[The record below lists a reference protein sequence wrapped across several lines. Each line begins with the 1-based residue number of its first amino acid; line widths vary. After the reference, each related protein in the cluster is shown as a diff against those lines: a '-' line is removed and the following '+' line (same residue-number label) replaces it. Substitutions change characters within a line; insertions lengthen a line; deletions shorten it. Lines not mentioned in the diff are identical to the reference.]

1 MARKCIGLPL
11 GGMIALCAILL
22 LAPDTRGQVIITKKK
37 YVISG
42 TVGLA
47 GVTMNGFPTSGL
59 PAPVVT
65 DQNGTYSVEVEHGWS
80 GIVTPVLNG
89 YKFEPRNIQY
99 PRVVGPLIDQNY
111 KPNLVIYTISGS
123 VGLPEVK
130 MTGFPEEVI
139 SDPSG
144 RYTATVPWNW
154 TGKVTPEKTAFQ
166 FDPASRPYNKLAKD
180 MKDENYKGSEQVIV
194 ISGSVGA
201 QGVVL
206 KGLPGNPVAG
216 PKGVYRA
223 EVKYGASVKV
233 TPTLEGYEFT
243 PPEIEY
249 PALTENQAN
258 QNYTTRVFTYQIS
271 GTAGMAGVVMNGL
284 PGSPLT
290 DGNGFYI
297 ATVEHGWSGKV
308 TPEKPGHTFTPPS
321 IVLAKVTAPKENQD
335 FNGQV
340 MYYKIS
346 GSAGAPGVKMS
357 GIPGDPVSSEKGLYS
372 AQVEYGWSGT
382 VTPTKEGYNFTPLSK
397 EYKAVTQ
404 DQTQNYT
411 AQAILFKISGNVK
424 GLPQVIL
431 KGFPPTSVVV
441 TGPDGSYTVDVPYNW
456 KGTVVPQKPGSSFDP
471 NSKTYDGVLFPQVNQ
486 DYTPLIMQCALSGQV
501 VDETG
506 NGVEGVSVQ
515 GDNNAPSTVTDA
527 AGKFELKVNY
537 GWNGRLTFQ
546 KGGYT
551 LNPSAKPFSAVAT
564 DVRNLT
570 VAAKTILLT
579 IADRITSGTEPIAE
593 VKITAT
599 PGGATAQTDTAG
611 AYKIQVPYGWTGEL
625 KFEKEGF
632 EFNFGSGS
640 GSAPNTKPFTNV
652 IEDVDALNPKPVT
665 PAPQAA
671 PPVQTSSVQTP
682 SGQTPSGQTLSG
694 QTPAPQVAPS
704 AAQQQQIQQQI
715 GQLTVEKSNLTGL
728 VNAYTQRG
736 QQVPAQMV
744 QRLNEVEQQ
753 LNGLMTQLGSSSQVP
768 AGTSTTPGTTA
779 PSPDGLQ
786 TVPPGG
792 KLPPAG
798 PSAGPIVPQI
808 DGRPKLHDVLTDLA
822 RKRDVKIEWD
832 LTVKNDPVPVG
843 LSEVEKM
850 HVAQALQEIVTS
862 IKPPYACKVVDDKTY
877 EVFRP
882 ISNAFPGTKLD
893 SALQDVA
900 TAAGVPIVVDP
911 NVMGDVFVS
920 FDNKSLDEALELM
933 LAGKPYVF
941 KKTPRYYL
949 VAGRN
954 VSSQA
959 FPEISETH
967 RIRLNYTQ
975 PGRAKALLSPVFAP
989 YVQAELPNPRDP
1001 NDEGNMLLVTAAP
1014 VIADRIIADLKKID
1028 RVKRQVLL
1036 DARVVVMEK
1045 GNLLNLGAEWS
1056 WPTLQAGVFTNH
1068 GTTNSTTGTTT
1079 SGWPYGVQIGYAPD
1093 QTFTNSLMMALNLLQ
1108 QNSQAD
1114 IIANPK
1120 VVAQDGR
1127 QAEMRVVEEEWFM
1140 MQATQSQ
1147 FTYSQAQLQKIESG
1161 TALIITPYIG
1171 DNNDITLQM
1180 AVEVSDSIP
1189 KARGSD
1195 LPRVTRRMA
1204 KNSVTVKDGGTV
1216 AVGGLTEN
1224 RSKMEEK
1231 RVPGLSSIPLLGEL
1245 FKNKNNDK
1253 ASREVA
1259 VFVTAHLVPDGT
1271 QTASLPS
1278 QPNTNATAEQPAGD
1292 EYTNQ
1297 IRNVLVNQK

>member
-1 MARKCIGLPL
+1 M
-11 GGMIALCAILL
+11 
-22 LAPDTRGQVIITKKK
+22 TITKKK

-47 GVTMNGFPTSGL
+47 GVTMNGLPT
-59 PAPVVT
+59 PVVT
-65 DQNGTYSVEVEHGWS
+65 DQNGTYSAEVEHGWS

-89 YKFEPRNIQY
+89 YKFEPRMIQY
-99 PRVVGPLIDQNY
+99 PKVISPMSGQDYTPT
-111 KPNLVIYTISGS
+111 LVTYTISGS
-123 VGLPEVK
+123 VMLPEVK
-130 MTGFPEEVI
+130 MAGFPEEVV
-139 SDPSG
+139 SDASG

-154 TGKVTPEKTAFQ
+154 SGKVTPEKTAFQ
-166 FDPASRPYNKLAKD
+166 FDPATRPYNQVTSSLSD
-180 MKDENYKGSEQVIV
+180 QNYKGSDRMIV
-194 ISGSVGA
+194 IAGTAGVQGA
-201 QGVVL
+201 LL
-206 KGLPGNPVAG
+206 KGLPGNLLAG
-216 PKGVYRA
+216 PGGVYRA
-223 EVKYGASVKV
+223 EVKYGWNGTI
-233 TPTLEGYEFT
+233 TPTLARHEFT
-243 PPEIEY
+243 PPEIVY
-249 PALTENQAN
+249 PSLTEDQAN
-258 QNYTTRVFTYQIS
+258 QNYKARVFNYKVS

-284 PGSPLT
+284 PGNPLT
-290 DGNGFYI
+290 DGNGFYT
-297 ATVEHGWSGKV
+297 ATVEDGWSGKV
-308 TPEKPGHTFTPPS
+308 TPEKPGYIFTPPS
-321 IVLAKVTAPKENQD
+321 LALTNVTAPKENQN
-335 FNGQV
+335 FNGKII
-340 MYYKIS
+340 YYTIS
-346 GSAGAPGVKMS
+346 GSVNTAGVKMS
-357 GIPGDPVSSEKGLYS
+357 GLAGDPVSNDKGQYS
-372 AQVEYGWSGT
+372 AQVEYGWSGI
-382 VTPTKEGYNFTPLSK
+382 VTPTREGFNFTPPSK
-397 EYKAVTQ
+397 DYSAVTQ
-404 DQTQNYT
+404 NQTQNYA
-411 AQAILFKISGNVK
+411 AQAITFKISGNIN

-431 KGFPPTSVVV
+431 KGFPAPATVI
-441 TGPDGSYTVDVPYNW
+441 TGQDGSYSVDVPYNW
-456 KGTVVPQKPGSSFDP
+456 KGTVTPQKMGFTFDP
-471 NSKTYDGVLFPQVNQ
+471 NGITYEGVLFPQVSQN
-486 DYTPLIMQCALSGQV
+486 YTPKIMQCVLSGQV
-501 VDETG
+501 TDEAG
-506 NGVEGVSVQ
+506 KGVEGVLIQ
-515 GDNNAPSTVTDA
+515 GNNNAGSATTDA
-527 AGKFELKVNY
+527 AGKFELQVNY
-537 GWNGRLTFQ
+537 AWTGELTLQ
-546 KGGYT
+546 KDGYT
-551 LNPSAKPFSAVAT
+551 FNPSTKAFTPVAT

-570 VAAKTILLT
+570 VAAKAIMLT
-579 IADRITSGTEPIAE
+579 IADRITAGTEPIAE

-599 PGGATAQTDTAG
+599 PGGATTITDTTG

-625 KFEKEGF
+625 KFEKDGF
-632 EFNFGSGS
+632 EFN
-640 GSAPNTKPFTNV
+640 PDTKLFTNV
-652 IEDVDALNPKPVT
+652 TEDVDALNPKPVT
-665 PAPQAA
+665 PVAQ
-671 PPVQTSSVQTP
+671 PPVTQPPVTQPPVTQPPVTQP
-682 SGQTPSGQTLSG
+682 
-694 QTPAPQVAPS
+694 APS

-753 LNGLMTQLGSSSQVP
+753 LNSLMTQLGSSSQVP

-798 PSAGPIVPQI
+798 PPAGPIVPQI

-822 RKRDVKIEWD
+822 RKTDVKIEWD

-877 EVFRP
+877 QVFRP

-920 FDNKSLDEALELM
+920 FDNVSLDEALELM

-949 VAGRN
+949 VAGRS
-954 VSSQA
+954 VTSQA

-967 RIRLNYTQ
+967 RIRLNYIQ

-1001 NDEGNMLLVTAAP
+1001 NDEGNMLLITAAP
-1014 VIADRIIADLKKID
+1014 VIADRIIEDLKKID

-1056 WPTLQAGVFTNH
+1056 WPTLQAGVFTSQ
-1068 GTTNSTTGTTT
+1068 GITNTSGTTT

-1127 QAEMRVVEEEWFM
+1127 QAEMRVVEEQWFM

-1161 TALIITPYIG
+1161 TVLIITPYIG

-1224 RSKMEEK
+1224 RSRMEEK
-1231 RVPGLSSIPLLGEL
+1231 RVPGLSSIPLIGEL

-1278 QPNTNATAEQPAGD
+1278 QPNTSATVEQPAGD
-1292 EYTNQ
+1292 EYTSQ

>member
-22 LAPDTRGQVIITKKK
+22 LAPDTRGQMTITKKK

-47 GVTMNGFPTSGL
+47 GVTMNGL
-59 PAPVVT
+59 PAPVMT
-65 DQNGTYSVEVEHGWS
+65 DQNGTYSAEVEHGWS
-80 GIVTPVLNG
+80 GIVTPALNG

-99 PRVVGPLIDQNY
+99 PKVVGPLSDQNY
-111 KPNLVIYTISGS
+111 KPTLITYTISGS
-123 VGLPEVK
+123 VMLPDVK
-130 MTGFPEEVI
+130 MVGFPDEVT
-139 SDPSG
+139 SDASG
-144 RYTATVPWNW
+144 RYTATVSMNW
-154 TGKVTPEKTAFQ
+154 SGKVTPQKTAFQ
-166 FDPASRPYNKLAKD
+166 FDPASRSYNQVARD

-194 ISGSVGA
+194 ISGSAGVQGA
-201 QGVVL
+201 VL
-206 KGLPGNPVAG
+206 KGLPGSPVAG

-223 EVKYGASVKV
+223 EVQYGASVKV
-233 TPTLEGYEFT
+233 TPTLDGHAFI
-243 PPEIEY
+243 PPEMEY
-249 PALTENQAN
+249 LSLTENQAN
-258 QNYTTRVFTYQIS
+258 QNYTASVFNYQIS

-284 PGSPLT
+284 PGNPLT
-290 DGNGFYI
+290 DGNGFYT

-321 IVLAKVTAPKENQD
+321 ITVTKVTAPKENQD
-335 FNGQV
+335 FKGQV
-340 MYYKIS
+340 ISYKIS
-346 GSAGAPGVKMS
+346 GSVGAPGVKMS
-357 GIPGDPVSSEKGLYS
+357 GIPGEPVSSEKGLYS
-372 AQVEYGWSGT
+372 AQVEYGWSGI
-382 VTPTKEGYNFTPLSK
+382 VTPTKEGFNFTPPSK
-397 EYKAVTQ
+397 DYSAVIQ

-411 AQAILFKISGNVK
+411 AQAITFKVSGNVG

-431 KGFPPTSVVV
+431 KGFPPTAVVV

-456 KGTVVPQKPGSSFDP
+456 KGTVVPQKPGFSFDP

-486 DYTPLIMQCALSGQV
+486 DYTPKIMQCTLSGQV
-501 VDETG
+501 VDETSA
-506 NGVEGVSVQ
+506 GVEGVLVQ
-515 GDNNAPSTVTDA
+515 GDNNAGSVTTDA
-527 AGKFELKVNY
+527 TGKFGLQVNY

-551 LNPSAKPFSAVAT
+551 FNPSTKPFSAVAT

-570 VAAKTILLT
+570 VAAKTIMLT
-579 IADRITSGTEPIAE
+579 IADRITAGAEPIAE

-599 PGGATAQTDTAG
+599 PGGATTVTDTTG
-611 AYKIQVPYGWTGEL
+611 AYRIQVPYGWTGEL

-632 EFNFGSGS
+632 EFSFDSGR
-640 GSAPNTKPFTNV
+640 GSAPDTKAFTNV
-652 IEDVDALNPKPVT
+652 TEDVDALNPKPVT
-665 PAPQAA
+665 PTPQAT
-671 PPVQTSSVQTP
+671 PPVQTPSV
-682 SGQTPSGQTLSG
+682 
-694 QTPAPQVAPS
+694 QTPAPQPAPS
-704 AAQQQQIQQQI
+704 TAEQQIRQQI
-715 GQLTVEKSNLTGL
+715 AQLMTDQTNLTNL
-728 VNAYTQRG
+728 INSNMQRG
-736 QQVPAQMV
+736 TPVSAEMT
-744 QRLNEVEQQ
+744 QRLNEISQQIANSTLQ
-753 LNGLMTQLGSSSQVP
+753 LNQLR
-768 AGTSTTPGTTA
+768 AGQATTPGTTA
-779 PSPDGLQ
+779 PSAEGLQ

-798 PSAGPIVPQI
+798 PPTGPLMPQI

-822 RKRDVKIEWD
+822 RKNDVKIEWD
-832 LTVKNDPVPVG
+832 LTVKNDSVPVG
-843 LSEVEKM
+843 LSEVEKL

-862 IKPPYACKVVDDKTY
+862 IKPPYACKVKASDDKTY

-882 ISNAFPGTKLD
+882 ISNAFPGTRLD

-900 TAAGVPIVVDP
+900 TTAGVPIVVDP
-911 NVMGDVFVS
+911 NVTGDVFVS
-920 FDNKSLDEALELM
+920 FENVSLDVALELM

-949 VAGRN
+949 VAGRS
-954 VSSQA
+954 VTSQA
-959 FPEISETH
+959 FPEISET
-967 RIRLNYTQ
+967 RRVRLNYIQ
-975 PGRAKALLSPVFAP
+975 PGRAKALLSSVFAP
-989 YVQAELPNPRDP
+989 YVQAELPNTRDP

-1014 VIADRIIADLKKID
+1014 AIADRIIEDLKMID
-1028 RVKRQVLL
+1028 RYKRQVLL

-1056 WPTLQAGVFTNH
+1056 WPTLQAGVFTSQ
-1068 GTTNSTTGTTT
+1068 GVTNSTTGTTS

-1127 QAEMRVVEEEWFM
+1127 QAEMRVVEEQWFM
-1140 MQATQSQ
+1140 MQAAQTMY
-1147 FTYSQAQLQKIESG
+1147 TYSQAQLQKIESG
-1161 TALIITPYIG
+1161 TVLIITPYIG

-1253 ASREVA
+1253 SSREVA
-1259 VFVTAHLVPDGT
+1259 VFVTAHLVPEGT
-1271 QTASLPS
+1271 QTASLPA
-1278 QPNTNATAEQPAGD
+1278 QPNTIATVEQPAGD
-1292 EYTNQ
+1292 EYTSQ